1 MLHIGGIIGGKVCRC
16 YSFRLSV
23 VIRIGKEGSR
33 GSVGQEG
40 IVADIGSD
48 KSRDV
53 LCCLDDNGI
62 HFLFVSL
69 KVILIFGDDFSF
81 IGKNVAGHG
90 KEIDF
95 RLDQSEHAVNR
106 LRCLLGAGK
115 HIGVSVSNTDIIHVY
130 R

>member
-1 MLHIGGIIGGKVCRC
+1 MLHIGGVICGKVCRR
-16 YSFRLSV
+16 YGLRFPV
-23 VIRIGKEGSR
+23 IIRIGKEGSR

-53 LCCLDDNGI
+53 LRCLDDNGI

-95 RLDQSEHAVNR
+95 RLD
-106 LRCLLGAGK
+106 
-115 HIGVSVSNTDIIHVY
+115 
-130 R
+130 